1 MAKLRHIYRSNK
13 LTNIPQRRYARKYNP
28 DYLKEKASHG
38 ASLKEGF
45 GDFDGDGDL
54 DGIYPKQRAG
64 VAEKPGIY
72 INAPRRGPRNLSA
85 FGLPQYGPTN
95 LIVPPPESGP
105 QNLTSST
112 ALPQLGP
119 TDLSTVIEA
128 SSVGPA
134 LLEASIIAPAA
145 GPSNLVITNPPAAGP
160 SSLSG
165 SVDYNVSLTI
175 DSDTTYIKG
184 GITYP
189 VDATVHGHYTY
200 YPSGYNP
207 YYLKSLN
214 LNCTAYTGDEIRL
227 QYVPEIVGSD
237 YVEPQRWLFTGD
249 PVTALADSFYYRWL
263 GPIGVSRPVTFIVTG
278 SKTYG
283 SGTTC

>member
-13 LTNIPQRRYARKYNP
+13 LTNIPQKRYARKYNR

-64 VAEKPGIY
+64 VAEKPGLY
-72 INAPRRGPRNLSA
+72 TNPPRRGPRNLAA

-95 LIVPPPESGP
+95 LIVSPPESGP

-145 GPSNLVITNPPAAGP
+145 GPSNLGITNPPAAGP
-160 SSLSG
+160 TSLNSSEVPQITIILQPWIEANDDVSPPQPQVGTPTGG
-165 SVDYNVSLTI
+165 SPPFYA
-175 DSDTTYIKG
+175 KG
-184 GITYP
+184 DP
-189 VDATVHGHYTY
+189 Q
-200 YPSGYNP
+200 
-207 YYLKSLN
+207 LKSYNSEGNFIYEAAAPTYVMMPNTHDAGYTRFDFVAWQHGVPGVINSSSNILRSEGPWPTN
-214 LNCTAYTGDEIRL
+214 ALTTTAKPIYA
-227 QYVPEIVGSD
+227 Y
-237 YVEPQRWLFTGD
+237 
-249 PVTALADSFYYRWL
+249 L
-263 GPIGVSRPVTFIVTG
+263 G
-278 SKTYG
+278 
-283 SGTTC
+283 